1 MVIIIDSNEQAR
13 WRFPCNTLVR
23 KLATGDYTIQGYEPL
38 ITVERK
44 SLNDLVKTVI
54 NDWLRFSRE
63 LRRMASMDYAAIVV
77 EAPVT
82 AVTNGAYESNAHPNS
97 VRGKLNAIYLD
108 FGIPTFFLDNREIAQ
123 DWVHNMFD
131 LYCQRKGAPA

>member
-1 MVIIIDSNEQAR
+1 MIILIDSQEQAR
-13 WRFPCNTLVR
+13 WRFPGDTLVK
-23 KLATGDYTIQGYEPL
+23 KLATGDYSIQGYTDL
-38 ITVERK
+38 ITIERK

-82 AVTNGAYESNAHPNS
+82 AVANGAYESNANPNS

-108 FGIPTFFLDNREIAQ
+108 FGVPTLFLDNREIAQ
-123 DWVHNMFD
+123 DWVYNLFD
-131 LYCQRKGAPA
+131 LYTQRKG